1 MNIGIAITDPNDWT
15 ARALVRSVRS
25 RGAEP
30 VPFRLSEIAS
40 YAFDLSMIDRV
51 DAVIVRDIGAGAFE
65 EVSFKFDLLRILEKK
80 MPVINTSESIRNAA
94 NKYYSLH
101 LLKKSGIPVP
111 ETVVTSDA
119 DVAMDALD
127 GWGEAVTKPI
137 FGYKGIGI
145 RRFRSG
151 SDLHDSNRESIEEL
165 LSERGVLYL
174 QEFVPIERDIRAF
187 VVGDRVAGAIYR
199 YAQNGWITNLSQGGT
214 PERCTLNSEQ
224 EEVSILASRS
234 IGTAFAGV
242 DIAETDDGFLI
253 LEVNGTPSGK
263 GIYEACGVDVT
274 GDIVDYVIW
283 GGCHR
288 GYCGLCDLDLELVT
302 AVDCV

>member
-15 ARALVRSVRS
+15 ARALVRSVRKS
-25 RGAEP
+25 GAEP
-30 VPFRLSEIAS
+30 IPFRLSEIAS
-40 YAFDLSMIDRV
+40 YTFDFSTIGDV
-51 DAVIVRDIGAGAFE
+51 DAVVVRDLGAGAFE

-80 MPVINTSESIRNAA
+80 MPVINTSESIQNAA

-101 LLKKSGIPVP
+101 LLKKAGLPVP

-119 DVAMDALD
+119 DVAMDMLD
-127 GWGEAVTKPI
+127 RWGEAVSKPI

-145 RRFRSG
+145 RRFQSG
-151 SDLHDSNRESIEEL
+151 SDLYDSNRESIEEI

-174 QEFVPIERDIRAF
+174 QEFIPIERDIRAF

-199 YAQNGWITNLSQGGT
+199 YARNGWITNLSKGGT

-224 EEVSILASRS
+224 EAVSILASEV

-242 DIAETDDGFLI
+242 DIAETEEGFLI

-274 GDIVDYVIW
+274 VDIVDHLIS
-283 GGCHR
+283 
-288 GYCGLCDLDLELVT
+288 DFKF
-302 AVDCV
+302 

>member
-15 ARALVRSVRS
+15 SDALIRSVRM
-25 RGAEP
+25 RGANP

-40 YAFDLSMIDRV
+40 YAFNFSMIDRV
-51 DAVIVRDIGAGAFE
+51 DAVIVRDVGAGAFE

-80 MPVINTSESIRNAA
+80 VPVINTPESIRNAA

-101 LLKKSGIPVP
+101 LLKKAGLPVP

-119 DVAMDALD
+119 DVAMDTLD
-127 GWGEAVTKPI
+127 RWGEAVTKPI

-145 RRFRSG
+145 RRFQSG
-151 SDLHDSNRESIEEL
+151 SNLYDSNRESIDEI

-174 QEFVPIERDIRAF
+174 QEFIPMEMDIRAF

-214 PERCTLNSEQ
+214 PERCLLDSEQ
-224 EEVSILASRS
+224 EEACVLASRS
-234 IGTAFAGV
+234 VGTAFAGV

-253 LEVNGTPSGK
+253 LEVNGTPSGR
-263 GIYEACGVDVT
+263 GIYEACGVEVT
-274 GDIVDYVIW
+274 EDIVDYVISI
-283 GGCHR
+283 
-288 GYCGLCDLDLELVT
+288 LS
-302 AVDCV
+302 

>member
-1 MNIGIAITDPNDWT
+1 MNIGIVITDQNDWT
-15 ARALVRSVRS
+15 ARALVRSVRK

-30 VPFRLSEIAS
+30 VLFRLSEIPS
-40 YAFDLSMIDRV
+40 YSFDFSTISDV
-51 DAVIVRDIGAGAFE
+51 DAVIVRDLGAGAFE

-80 MPVINTSESIRNAA
+80 VHVINTPESIRNSA

-101 LLKKSGIPVP
+101 LLKKAGLPVP
-111 ETVVTSDA
+111 ETVVTTDV
-119 DVAMDALD
+119 DVAMDTLD
-127 GWGEAVTKPI
+127 RWGEAVSKPI

-145 RRFRSG
+145 RRFQSG
-151 SDLHDSNRESIEEL
+151 SDLYDSNSDSIEEI

-174 QEFVPIERDIRAF
+174 QKFIPIERDIRAF

-214 PERCTLNSEQ
+214 PEQCLLNSEQ
-224 EEVSILASRS
+224 EEVSILASEV
-234 IGTAFAGV
+234 IGTDFAGV
-242 DIAETDDGFLI
+242 DIVENDDGFLI

-274 GDIVDYVIW
+274 EDIVDHLISIT
-283 GGCHR
+283 G
-288 GYCGLCDLDLELVT
+288 
-302 AVDCV
+302 

>member
-1 MNIGIAITDPNDWT
+1 MNIGIAITDQNDWT
-15 ARALVRSVRS
+15 ARALVRSVQRS
-25 RGAEP
+25 GAEP

-40 YAFDLSMIDRV
+40 YTFDFSTIGDV
-51 DAVIVRDIGAGAFE
+51 DAVIVRDLGAGAFE

-80 MPVINTSESIRNAA
+80 LPVINTPESIQNAA

-101 LLKKSGIPVP
+101 LLKKAGLPVP

-119 DVAMDALD
+119 DVAMDTLD

-145 RRFRSG
+145 RRFQSG
-151 SDLHDSNRESIEEL
+151 SDLYDSNRESIDEI

-174 QEFVPIERDIRAF
+174 QEFIPIERDIRAF

-214 PERCTLNSEQ
+214 PELCLLDPEH
-224 EEVSILASRS
+224 EEASILASEV

-263 GIYEACGVDVT
+263 GIYDACRVDVT
-274 GDIVDYVIW
+274 GDIVDHLISIS
-283 GGCHR
+283 G
-288 GYCGLCDLDLELVT
+288 
-302 AVDCV
+302 

>member
-1 MNIGIAITDPNDWT
+1 MNIGIAIADRNDWT
-15 ARALVRSVRS
+15 ADALVRSVREG
-25 RGAEP
+25 GANP

-40 YAFDLSMIDRV
+40 YAFGFFMIDRV
-51 DAVIVRDIGAGAFE
+51 DAAIVRDVGAGAFE
-65 EVSFKFDLLRILEKK
+65 EVSFKFDLLRILAKN
-80 MPVINTSESIRNAA
+80 MPVINTPESIRNAA

-101 LLKKSGIPVP
+101 LLKESGLPVP

-127 GWGEAVTKPI
+127 RWGEAVSKPI

-145 RRFRSG
+145 RRFQSG
-151 SDLHDSNRESIEEL
+151 SNLYDSNRETIEEI

-174 QEFVPIERDIRAF
+174 QEFIPMERDIRAF

-199 YAQNGWITNLSQGGT
+199 YARNGWITNLSHGGT
-214 PERCTLNSEQ
+214 PERCLLDSEQ
-224 EEVSILASRS
+224 EEACVLASRS

-253 LEVNGTPSGK
+253 LEVNGTPSGR

-274 GDIVDYVIW
+274 GDIVDYVISI
-283 GGCHR
+283 
-288 GYCGLCDLDLELVT
+288 LS
-302 AVDCV
+302 

>member
-1 MNIGIAITDPNDWT
+1 MNIGIAITDQNDWT
-15 ARALVRSVRS
+15 ARALVRSVQGS
-25 RGAEP
+25 GAEP

-40 YAFDLSMIDRV
+40 YTFDFSTTGDV
-51 DAVIVRDIGAGAFE
+51 DAVIVRDLGAGAFD
-65 EVSFKFDLLRILEKK
+65 EVSFKFDLLRILEKEV
-80 MPVINTSESIRNAA
+80 PVINTSESIQNAA

-101 LLKKSGIPVP
+101 LLKKAGLPVP

-119 DVAMDALD
+119 DIAVDTLD
-127 GWGEAVTKPI
+127 RWGEAVTKPI

-145 RRFRSG
+145 RRFQSDSG
-151 SDLHDSNRESIEEL
+151 LYDSNRESIEEM

-174 QEFVPIERDIRAF
+174 QEFIPIERDIRAF

-214 PERCTLNSEQ
+214 AERCLLNSEQ
-224 EEVSILASRS
+224 EEVSILASKV

-263 GIYEACGVDVT
+263 GIYDACRVDVT
-274 GDIVDYVIW
+274 RDIVDHLISIS
-283 GGCHR
+283 G
-288 GYCGLCDLDLELVT
+288 
-302 AVDCV
+302 

>member
-1 MNIGIAITDPNDWT
+1 MNIGIAITDQNDWT
-15 ARALVRSVRS
+15 ARALARSVQRG
-25 RGAEP
+25 GAEP

-40 YAFDLSMIDRV
+40 YTFDFSTIGDV
-51 DAVIVRDIGAGAFE
+51 DAVIVRDLGAGAFE

-80 MPVINTSESIRNAA
+80 VPVINTPESIQNAA

-101 LLKKSGIPVP
+101 LLKKAGLPVP
-111 ETVVTSDA
+111 ETVVTSDV
-119 DVAMDALD
+119 DVALD
-127 GWGEAVTKPI
+127 TLDRWGEAVTKPI

-145 RRFRSG
+145 RRFQSG
-151 SDLHDSNRESIEEL
+151 SDLYDSNSDSIEEI

-174 QEFVPIERDIRAF
+174 QEFIPIERDIRAF

-214 PERCTLNSEQ
+214 SERCLLDPEQ
-224 EEVSILASRS
+224 EEASILESEV

-263 GIYEACGVDVT
+263 GIYEACRVDVT
-274 GDIVDYVIW
+274 GDIVDHLIS
-283 GGCHR
+283 
-288 GYCGLCDLDLELVT
+288 DFKF
-302 AVDCV
+302 

>member
-1 MNIGIAITDPNDWT
+1 MNIGIAITDPADWT
-15 ARALVRSVRS
+15 TRALIRSVRA

-40 YAFDLSMIDRV
+40 YTFDFSTIDYM
-51 DAVIVRDIGAGAFE
+51 DAVIVRDLGAGAFE

-80 MPVINTSESIRNAA
+80 MPVINTPESIQNAA

-101 LLKKSGIPVP
+101 LLKKAGLPVP
-111 ETVVTSDA
+111 ETVVTSDI
-119 DVAMDALD
+119 DVAMDTLD
-127 GWGEAVTKPI
+127 GWVEAVTKPI

-145 RRFRSG
+145 RRFQSG
-151 SDLHDSNRESIEEL
+151 SDPYDSNRESIEEL

-174 QEFVPIERDIRAF
+174 QEFIPIERDIRAF

-214 PERCTLNSEQ
+214 PERCLLDPEQ
-224 EEVSILASRS
+224 EAASIMASEVV
-234 IGTAFAGV
+234 GTDFAGV
-242 DIAETDDGFLI
+242 DIVETDEGFLI

-263 GIYEACGVDVT
+263 GIYEACRMDIT
-274 GDIVDYVIW
+274 RDIVDHLISIS
-283 GGCHR
+283 G
-288 GYCGLCDLDLELVT
+288 
-302 AVDCV
+302 

>member
-1 MNIGIAITDPNDWT
+1 MNIGIAITDQNDWT
-15 ARALVRSVRS
+15 ARALARSVQR

-40 YAFDLSMIDRV
+40 YTFDFSTIGDV
-51 DAVIVRDIGAGAFE
+51 DAVIVRDLGAGAFE

-80 MPVINTSESIRNAA
+80 VPVINTPESIQNAA

-101 LLKKSGIPVP
+101 LLKKAGLPVP
-111 ETVVTSDA
+111 ETVVTSDV
-119 DVAMDALD
+119 DVALD
-127 GWGEAVTKPI
+127 TLDRWGEAVTKPI

-145 RRFRSG
+145 RRFQSG
-151 SDLHDSNRESIEEL
+151 SDLYDSNSDSIEEI

-174 QEFVPIERDIRAF
+174 QEFIPIERDIRAF

-214 PERCTLNSEQ
+214 PERCTLNSDQ
-224 EEVSILASRS
+224 EVVSILASEV

-263 GIYEACGVDVT
+263 GIYEACRVDVT
-274 GDIVDYVIW
+274 GDIVDHLIS
-283 GGCHR
+283 
-288 GYCGLCDLDLELVT
+288 DFKF
-302 AVDCV
+302 

>member
-15 ARALVRSVRS
+15 SDALIRSVRM
-25 RGAEP
+25 RGANP

-40 YAFDLSMIDRV
+40 YAFDFSMIDRV
-51 DAVIVRDIGAGAFE
+51 DAVIVRDVGAGAFE

-80 MPVINTSESIRNAA
+80 VPVINTPESIRNAA

-101 LLKKSGIPVP
+101 LLKKAGIPVP

-127 GWGEAVTKPI
+127 KWGEAVTKPI

-145 RRFRSG
+145 RRFQSG
-151 SDLHDSNRESIEEL
+151 STLYDSNRESIDEI
-165 LSERGVLYL
+165 LSGRGVLYL
-174 QEFVPIERDIRAF
+174 QEFIPMERDIRAF
-187 VVGDRVAGAIYR
+187 AVGDRVAGAIYR

-214 PERCTLNSEQ
+214 PERCLLDSEQ
-224 EEVSILASRS
+224 EEACVLASRS
-234 IGTAFAGV
+234 VGTAFAGV

-253 LEVNGTPSGK
+253 LEVNGTPSGR

-274 GDIVDYVIW
+274 GDIVDYVISI
-283 GGCHR
+283 
-288 GYCGLCDLDLELVT
+288 LS
-302 AVDCV
+302 

>member
-1 MNIGIAITDPNDWT
+1 MNIGIVITDQNDWT
-15 ARALVRSVRS
+15 ARALVRSVRK

-40 YAFDLSMIDRV
+40 YTFDFSTIGDV
-51 DAVIVRDIGAGAFE
+51 DAVIVRDLGAGAFE

-80 MPVINTSESIRNAA
+80 MPVINTPESIQNAA

-101 LLKKSGIPVP
+101 LLKKAGLPVP

-119 DVAMDALD
+119 DVAMDTLD
-127 GWGEAVTKPI
+127 RWGEAVSKPI

-145 RRFRSG
+145 RRFQSG
-151 SDLHDSNRESIEEL
+151 SNLYDSNSDSIEEI

-174 QEFVPIERDIRAF
+174 QEFIPIERDIRAF
-187 VVGDRVAGAIYR
+187 VVGDYVAGAIYR

-214 PERCTLNSEQ
+214 PERCMLDPEQ
-224 EEVSILASRS
+224 EEVSILASEV

-263 GIYEACGVDVT
+263 GIYDACRVDVT
-274 GDIVDYVIW
+274 GDIVDHLI
-283 GGCHR
+283 
-288 GYCGLCDLDLELVT
+288 LDFKF
-302 AVDCV
+302 

>member
-1 MNIGIAITDPNDWT
+1 MNIGIAITDQNDWT
-15 ARALVRSVRS
+15 TRALVRSVRR

-40 YAFDLSMIDRV
+40 YAFDCSAIGDV
-51 DAVIVRDIGAGAFE
+51 DTVIVRDLGAGAFE
-65 EVSFKFDLLRILEKK
+65 EVSFKFDLLRILEKNV
-80 MPVINTSESIRNAA
+80 PVINTSESIQNAA

-101 LLKKSGIPVP
+101 LLKKAGLPVP
-111 ETVVTSDA
+111 ETVVTSDV

-127 GWGEAVTKPI
+127 RFGEAVSKPI

-145 RRFRSG
+145 GRFQSG
-151 SDLHDSNRESIEEL
+151 SDLYDSNRESIEEIL
-165 LSERGVLYL
+165 TERGVLYL
-174 QEFVPIERDIRAF
+174 QEFIPIERDIRAF
-187 VVGDRVAGAIYR
+187 VVGDHVAGAIYR

-214 PERCTLNSEQ
+214 AEWCLLNPEQ
-224 EEVSILASRS
+224 EEVSILASKV

-263 GIYEACGVDVT
+263 GVCDACGVDVA
-274 GDIVDYVIW
+274 GDIVDHLISIS
-283 GGCHR
+283 
-288 GYCGLCDLDLELVT
+288 D
-302 AVDCV
+302 

>member
-1 MNIGIAITDPNDWT
+1 MNIGIVITDPDDWT
-15 ARALVRSVRS
+15 ARALIRSVRK

-40 YAFDLSMIDRV
+40 YAFNFSTIGDV
-51 DAVIVRDIGAGAFE
+51 DAVIVRDLGAGAFD
-65 EVSFKFDLLRILEKK
+65 EVSFKFDLLRILEKEV
-80 MPVINTSESIRNAA
+80 PVINTSESIQNAA

-101 LLKKSGIPVP
+101 LLKKAGLPVP

-119 DVAMDALD
+119 DIAVDTLD
-127 GWGEAVTKPI
+127 RWGEAVTKPI

-145 RRFRSG
+145 RRFQSG
-151 SDLHDSNRESIEEL
+151 SDLYDSNRETIEEI

-174 QEFVPIERDIRAF
+174 QKFIPIERDIRAF

-214 PERCTLNSEQ
+214 AERCLLNSEQ
-224 EEVSILASRS
+224 EEVSILASEV

-263 GIYEACGVDVT
+263 GLYDACRADVT
-274 GDIVDYVIW
+274 GDIMDHLISIS
-283 GGCHR
+283 G
-288 GYCGLCDLDLELVT
+288 
-302 AVDCV
+302 

>member
-1 MNIGIAITDPNDWT
+1 MNIGIAITDQNDWT
-15 ARALVRSVRS
+15 ARALVRSVRK

-40 YAFDLSMIDRV
+40 YAFNFSTIGDV
-51 DAVIVRDIGAGAFE
+51 DAVIVRDLGAGAFE
-65 EVSFKFDLLRILEKK
+65 EVSFKFDLLRILEKEV
-80 MPVINTSESIRNAA
+80 PVINTSESIQNAA

-101 LLKKSGIPVP
+101 LLKKAGLPVP

-119 DVAMDALD
+119 DIAMDTLD
-127 GWGEAVTKPI
+127 RWGEAVTKPI

-145 RRFRSG
+145 RRFQSG
-151 SDLHDSNRESIEEL
+151 SDLYDSNRETIEEI

-174 QEFVPIERDIRAF
+174 QEFIPIERDIRAF

-214 PERCTLNSEQ
+214 PEQCLLNSEQ
-224 EEVSILASRS
+224 EEVSILASEVL
-234 IGTAFAGV
+234 GTAFAGV

-263 GIYEACGVDVT
+263 GIYDACGVDVT
-274 GDIVDYVIW
+274 GDIVDHLISIS
-283 GGCHR
+283 
-288 GYCGLCDLDLELVT
+288 DFKF
-302 AVDCV
+302 

>member
-1 MNIGIAITDPNDWT
+1 MNIGIVITDQNDWT
-15 ARALVRSVRS
+15 ARALVRSVRK

-30 VPFRLSEIAS
+30 VTFRLSEIAS
-40 YAFDLSMIDRV
+40 YTFNFSTIGDV
-51 DAVIVRDIGAGAFE
+51 DAVIVRDLGAGAFD

-80 MPVINTSESIRNAA
+80 MPVINTSESIHNAA

-101 LLKKSGIPVP
+101 LLKKAGLPVP

-127 GWGEAVTKPI
+127 RWGEAVSKPI

-145 RRFRSG
+145 RRFQSG
-151 SDLHDSNRESIEEL
+151 SDLYDSNRETIEEI

-174 QEFVPIERDIRAF
+174 QEFIPIERDIRAF
-187 VVGDRVAGAIYR
+187 VVGDHVAGAIYR

-214 PERCTLNSEQ
+214 PERCLLDSEQ
-224 EEVSILASRS
+224 EAASILASEVV
-234 IGTAFAGV
+234 GAAFAGV

-274 GDIVDYVIW
+274 VDIVDHLISIS
-283 GGCHR
+283 G
-288 GYCGLCDLDLELVT
+288 
-302 AVDCV
+302 

>member
-1 MNIGIAITDPNDWT
+1 MNIGIVITDQNDWT
-15 ARALVRSVRS
+15 ARALVRSVRK

-30 VPFRLSEIAS
+30 VLFRLSEITS
-40 YAFDLSMIDRV
+40 YSFDFSTISDV
-51 DAVIVRDIGAGAFE
+51 DAVIVRDLGAGAFE

-80 MPVINTSESIRNAA
+80 VHVINTPESIRNSA

-101 LLKKSGIPVP
+101 LLKKAGLPVP
-111 ETVVTSDA
+111 ETVVTTDV
-119 DVAMDALD
+119 DVAMDTLD
-127 GWGEAVTKPI
+127 RWGEAVSKPI

-145 RRFRSG
+145 RRFQSG
-151 SDLHDSNRESIEEL
+151 SDLYDSNSDSIEEI

-174 QEFVPIERDIRAF
+174 QKFIPIERDIRAF

-214 PERCTLNSEQ
+214 PEQCLLNSEQ
-224 EEVSILASRS
+224 EEVSILASEV
-234 IGTAFAGV
+234 IGTDFAGV
-242 DIAETDDGFLI
+242 DIVENDDGFLI

-274 GDIVDYVIW
+274 KDIVDHLISIT
-283 GGCHR
+283 G
-288 GYCGLCDLDLELVT
+288 
-302 AVDCV
+302 